1 MNSHMRKILLF
12 LFFSVATV
20 TAYAQGQA
28 WVGQDT
34 ASRPIITAVPFL
46 MISPDARSGGMGDA
60 GAALSPDAHST
71 HWNIGKLA
79 FVEKK
84 AGISL
89 SYTPWLGKIVDDMNL
104 VYLATYYK
112 LDDVQAVAFN
122 LRYFDLGEI
131 FLTNDGTNQI
141 APDFQPQEYAFDFS
155 YSRRL
160 SEKLGLGVT
169 GRFIHSNLAGDVPV
183 GAGAGQQAK
192 PGNSIAADL
201 GVYYNS
207 DLMLRGREGNLAL
220 AAVISNIGN
229 KISYMDESTE
239 SFIPANLRL
248 GTAYT
253 ANLDAFN
260 KLTFALDLNK
270 LLVPTPPIYQTDAS
284 GQYVYDSNGD
294 PIIEKGKDP
303 NRSLISGVFTS
314 VADAP
319 DGFSEEMKEFTI
331 STGLEYWYN
340 DLFAARAGYFWEH
353 DLKGARKFFT
363 MGVGLRYQKL
373 LFDFAYLIP
382 QQQQHPLAETLRF
395 TLGINFEGAR
405 ATDRSI
411 QE

>member
-1 MNSHMRKILLF
+1 MNSLMRKILLF
-12 LFFSVATV
+12 LFFSVSTV
-20 TAYAQGQA
+20 TAFAQGQA

-60 GAALSPDAHST
+60 GAALSPDAHAT

-79 FVEKK
+79 FIEKK

-169 GRFIHSNLAGDVPV
+169 GRFIHSNLAGDIPV

-192 PGNSIAADL
+192 PGNSIAADV

-207 DLMLRGREGNLAL
+207 DMMLRGREGNLAL

-270 LLVPTPPIYQTDAS
+270 LLVPTPPVYQTDAS

-395 TLGINFEGAR
+395 TLGINFEGAS